1 MKISGSGVLALRFR
15 ETVVRSAV
23 WDVQF
28 VKLSHRWHFH
38 VRKPQLPCS
47 EASATLATFQC
58 GSCPCRTLG
67 ASMFGSFSYFGHFPA
82 SCATLSQLSRPP
94 DVPGLGW
101 AGLAWVELV
110 GPAWVGLD
118 WGPARFAMARA
129 TLSSGPPQ
137 GSGRLEQHQ
146 ADLTKLRGNSTRR
159 L

>member
-1 MKISGSGVLALRFR
+1 
-15 ETVVRSAV
+15 
-23 WDVQF
+23 
-28 VKLSHRWHFH
+28 
-38 VRKPQLPCS
+38 
-47 EASATLATFQC
+47 
-58 GSCPCRTLG
+58 
-67 ASMFGSFSYFGHFPA
+67 MFGSLSYFGHFPA
-82 SCATLSQLSRPP
+82 SCATLLQLSRPP

-101 AGLAWVELV
+101 AV

>member
-1 MKISGSGVLALRFR
+1 
-15 ETVVRSAV
+15 
-23 WDVQF
+23 
-28 VKLSHRWHFH
+28 
-38 VRKPQLPCS
+38 
-47 EASATLATFQC
+47 
-58 GSCPCRTLG
+58 
-67 ASMFGSFSYFGHFPA
+67 MFGSLSYFGHFPA

-137 GSGRLEQHQ
+137 GSGRHLGLVENCIPFWGWSKM
-146 ADLTKLRGNSTRR
+146 ASAVLGWSKMAS
-159 L
+159 